1 MNEVSKSSGIRRIEK
16 YVPGIGLIRGY
27 NRGWLKT
34 DATAAITVFA
44 ILVPSALAYG
54 ELAGFEP
61 VVGLYAAMAA
71 MAAYAF
77 FGSSKQVII
86 GPEATTAIL
95 VATIVTPMAG
105 GDVARYAALAAA
117 LSILIGF
124 ICILGGHFKIGF
136 VADFL
141 SKPILTGYITGT
153 ALIVIASQLG
163 KLFGISLEN
172 DDFFAKIFELITRLG
187 ETDLPTLVL
196 GLITILALIA
206 LRRFAPKVPGPLVAV
221 IGAIVISTI
230 FQLAE
235 LGIAV
240 VGEIP
245 SGLPMPQIPQV
256 SLADLR
262 TLLPAAL
269 AMAVLIF
276 SDEVL
281 TARVFARKN
290 HYEIDTNQ
298 ELIALGATNVSSGLF
313 QSFVTAASSSRTVV
327 NDNSGGKSQMVGI
340 ISAGL
345 VVVFLLFFTSILQ
358 NLPTVVLGAII
369 IVASSS
375 LIDIQ
380 EFRSLNLV
388 RHSEFYLSLLTLF
401 GVLVIGIVA
410 GIALAVGFSLLDFIH
425 RTYRPHSSVLG
436 TTDGVDGYHGIAP
449 GGVNQIMPGLI
460 VYGFDAPLFF
470 ANAPYLMAQ
479 IRDLVST
486 ADQPVRCLLLD
497 AEAIPDID
505 TTAADTLKEI
515 HQELSLKGITLA
527 IARANEPLRKTMR
540 LTGLEDLI
548 GAENFYPSVRTG
560 VESFKERGPIL

>member
-1 MNEVSKSSGIRRIEK
+1 
-16 YVPGIGLIRGY
+16 VPGIGLVRGY
-27 NRGWLKT
+27 DRSRLKPEM
-34 DATAAITVFA
+34 AAAVTVFA

-54 ELAGFEP
+54 ELAGFEA
-61 VVGLYAAMAA
+61 VVGLYAALVA
-71 MAAYAF
+71 MIAYAF
-77 FGSSKQVII
+77 FGSSRQVII

-95 VATIVTPMAG
+95 VATIIAPMAG
-105 GDVARYAALAAA
+105 EDFARYAALAAA
-117 LSILIGF
+117 LAILIGF
-124 ICILGGHFKIGF
+124 ICLLAGHFKIGF

-163 KLFGISLEN
+163 KLFGIELVN
-172 DDFFAKIFELITRLG
+172 DDFFAKILELITKLDQ
-187 ETDLPTLVL
+187 THLPTLVL
-196 GLITILALIA
+196 GLVTILALVV
-206 LRRFAPKVPGPLVAV
+206 LKRFAPKVPGPLAVV
-221 IGAIVISTI
+221 IGAIVISSI
-230 FQLAE
+230 FHLAE

-240 VGEIP
+240 VGQIP

-256 SLADLR
+256 SVADLR

-298 ELIALGATNVSSGLF
+298 ELIALGATNISTGLF
-313 QSFVTAASSSRTVV
+313 QSFATAASSSRTVV
-327 NDNSGGKSQMVGI
+327 NDNSGGKSQMVGLL
-340 ISAGL
+340 SAGL
-345 VVVFLLFFTSILQ
+345 VIVFLLFFTSILQ
-358 NLPTVVLGAII
+358 NLPTVVLGGII

-436 TTDGVDGYHGIAP
+436 TTEGVDGYHGIAP
-449 GGVNQIMPGLI
+449 GGYNQVMPGLI

-486 ADQPVRCLLLD
+486 ADQPIRCLLLD

-515 HQELSLKGITLA
+515 YQELSEKGITLA
-527 IARANEPLRKTMR
+527 IARANKPLRETMR

-548 GAENFYPSVRTG
+548 GAKKFYPSVRTG
-560 VESFKERGPIL
+560 VEAFREINVMEAKPKP